1 VNPGEGF
8 NLRRDVYL
16 RAANTVKRLRK
27 KDPAWVLVLPAW
39 PHLYHWQSEFRQ
51 EKIPWRQ
58 FFEVDK
64 LNEYVPVMEFEDY
77 LKEYGP
83 NIQQLFYLQNFPWK
97 NGDEWK
103 ERLAPDKCT
112 KDIRYYQ
119 DEKGYWLGHFS
130 GYNEVIVENLQC
142 VSVLGDARLLD
153 DFLLQKHDLVSVFI
167 DRLESL
173 LHVDFGQKEYW
184 AARRSM
190 VFAPHLKDEA
200 EKFMRVNLPKPENDQ
215 VKGWK
220 YMAVHLRRRDYVWY
234 DRKDVPT
241 LQGAID
247 QLKPLLKEQGLD
259 ALFVSSDAPEEGK
272 TMLLCVSGVCPCL
285 YLFP

>member
-1 VNPGEGF
+1 LASSNSEQIVVGSAKSRPERRYFIYDVNPGEGF

-153 DFLLQKHDLVSVFI
+153 DFLLQKHDLV
-167 DRLESL
+167 
-173 LHVDFGQKEYW
+173 
-184 AARRSM
+184 
-190 VFAPHLKDEA
+190 
-200 EKFMRVNLPKPENDQ
+200 
-215 VKGWK
+215 
-220 YMAVHLRRRDYVWY
+220 
-234 DRKDVPT
+234 
-241 LQGAID
+241 
-247 QLKPLLKEQGLD
+247 
-259 ALFVSSDAPEEGK
+259 
-272 TMLLCVSGVCPCL
+272 
-285 YLFP
+285 